1 MNTQSSKE
9 QEHLEVQSLL
19 PWQAS
24 GALSAS
30 EQALVRRHLEECA
43 DCRADLAL
51 DQRLRAAEPAP
62 PAGLDPERALGRMMA
77 RVDAL
82 PAQTPAPAP
91 LSRLRAAF
99 AGGGWRNWALAAQFA
114 VIAGL
119 AIAWMQPPPPDSAY
133 RALGSGDAAAPEL
146 IVVFKPDARLSEVQH
161 LLRSTGGRIVDGPT
175 VTGAYLLDVEEQ
187 QAGSL
192 LAALRADPSV
202 QLAEPL
208 NPGARP

>member
-1 MNTQSSKE
+1 MNTQPSKE
-9 QEHLEVQSLL
+9 QEHLEVQTLL
-19 PWQAS
+19 PWHTS
-24 GALSAS
+24 GALSAT
-30 EQALVRRHLEECA
+30 EQALVRRHLDECP

-51 DQRLRAAEPAP
+51 EQRLKSAEPAP
-62 PAGLDPERALGRMMA
+62 PAGLDPERALDRMMA

-82 PAQTPAPAP
+82 PVQTPVPGP
-91 LSRLRAAF
+91 LSRLRAAL
-99 AGGGWRNWALAAQFA
+99 ADGGWRNWALAAQFA

-119 AIAWMQPPPPDSAY
+119 AFAWMQPPPDSDY
-133 RALGSGDAAAPEL
+133 RALGSGEAAAPEL
-146 IVVFKPDARLSEVQH
+146 IVVFKPDARLSDVQH
-161 LLRSTGGRIVDGPT
+161 LLRTTGGRIVDGPT
-175 VTGAYLLDVEEQ
+175 VTGAYLLDVDEQ